1 MVTVKPKT
9 TVQQKITATCPTHSR
24 TDLQVRDLES
34 VIDEPVERDGTNLG
48 FTPTET
54 LIASLIG
61 CTNVISH
68 KIAHKHGI
76 DFHDMTVD
84 ADATFD
90 RRGAT
95 LMEEVDV
102 PFPKIVLNINV
113 KTSASPEQMEMVKT
127 ELSKFCPVAKVIRGS
142 GTEIEENWNVTPA

>member
-1 MVTVKPKT
+1 MVTVKAKT

-24 TDLQVRDLES
+24 SDLRVRDLEA

-54 LIASLIG
+54 LIAALIG

-76 DFHDMTVD
+76 DFKDMTID
-84 ADATFD
+84 ADAARPWTK
-90 RRGAT
+90 RSR
-95 LMEEVDV
+95 
-102 PFPKIVLNINV
+102 FP
-113 KTSASPEQMEMVKT
+113 SPR
-127 ELSKFCPVAKVIRGS
+127 SS
-142 GTEIEENWNVTPA
+142 